1 MSNMHNHHNDELST
15 LRIQT
20 TKRRRYAVLTACS
33 LSTLFIVAG
42 CGGSGAGKSDNSL
55 SGAISST
62 RAHYQIMDLATGQ
75 VSATGDVADIA
86 TNPIYRTS
94 KLVFRLVD
102 VESGTVGTSASGL
115 GAALDPVEA
124 AVGSTP
130 FYLAVFETTQA
141 QWQTIAGNTPWTLLT
156 SLDGTDDVRIGSDYP
171 AIGIS
176 HDLATAA
183 IASYRSAHS
192 VTLALPNDTQWEIA
206 CRAGGSSTYAWGNN
220 DDAVTVTASAVV
232 WETANNTR
240 GARPVGQRSAS
251 SLGIFDI
258 HGNVAELTSD
268 IHLRGGSWND
278 PLSAARAAHRAN
290 IDPSTR
296 HLLAG
301 VRLMYVP

>member
-1 MSNMHNHHNDELST
+1 MSHMHNHHHYETGRS
-15 LRIQT
+15 IIWT
-20 TKRRRYAVLTACS
+20 TERRSRGVAISCS
-33 LSTLFIVAG
+33 LGALFILAG
-42 CGGSGAGKSDNSL
+42 CGSGSGKSDDSL
-55 SGAISST
+55 SGTISTT
-62 RAHYQIMDLATGQ
+62 RAYYQIMDLVSGQ

-102 VESGTVGTSASGL
+102 VGSGTVGTSASGL
-115 GAALDPVEA
+115 GAALDPVA
-124 AVGSTP
+124 ATVASTP
-130 FYLAVFETTQA
+130 FYVAVFETTQA

-156 SLDGTDDVRIGSDYP
+156 SLDGTNDVRIGNDYP

-192 VTLALPNDTQWEIA
+192 VTLALPNDIQWELA
-206 CRAGGSSTYAWGNN
+206 CRAGGNSTYAWGNN
-220 DDAVTVTASAVV
+220 DDAVTVTAAAVV

-240 GARPVGQRSAS
+240 GARSVGQRSAN
-251 SLGIFDI
+251 SLGIFDLP
-258 HGNVAELTSD
+258 GNVAELTSD
-268 IHLRGGSWND
+268 VHLRGGSWND
-278 PLSAARAAHRAN
+278 PLSTARAAHRAN

-301 VRLMYVP
+301 VRLVYVP

>member
-20 TKRRRYAVLTACS
+20 TKRRWYAVLTACS

-75 VSATGDVADIA
+75 FSATGDVADIA

-102 VESGTVGTSASGL
+102 VGSGTVGTSASGL
-115 GAALDPVEA
+115 GAALDPVA
-124 AVGSTP
+124 TAVGSTP

-156 SLDGTDDVRIGSDYP
+156 SLDGTNDVRIGSDYP

-176 HDLATAA
+176 YDLVTAA
-183 IASYRSAHS
+183 ISSYRSAHS

-220 DDAVTVTASAVV
+220 DDSMTVTAAAVV

-268 IHLRGGSWND
+268 VHLRGGSWND
-278 PLSAARAAHRAN
+278 PLSTARAAHRAN

>member
-1 MSNMHNHHNDELST
+1 MHNHHHYKIGSPENST
-15 LRIQT
+15 AA
-20 TKRRRYAVLTACS
+20 RRWRRVAMSCS
-33 LSTLFIVAG
+33 LSALFIVTG
-42 CGGSGAGKSDNSL
+42 CGGSGTGKSDDSL
-55 SGAISST
+55 SEAVSTT

-86 TNPIYRTS
+86 TNPLYRTS

-102 VESGTVGTSASGL
+102 VDSGTIGTSASGL
-115 GAALDPVEA
+115 GAALDPVA
-124 AVGSTP
+124 ASVGSTP
-130 FYLAVFETTQA
+130 FYVAVFETTQA

-156 SLDGTDDVRIGSDYP
+156 SLDGTNDVRIGNDYP

-192 VTLALPNDTQWEIA
+192 VTLALPNDIQWELA
-206 CRAGGSSTYAWGNN
+206 CRAGGNSTYAWGNN
-220 DDAVTVTASAVV
+220 DDAVTVTAAAVV

-240 GARPVGQRSAS
+240 GARSVGQRSAN
-251 SLGIFDI
+251 SLGIFDL

-268 IHLRGGSWND
+268 VHLRGGSWND
-278 PLSAARAAHRAN
+278 PLSTARAAHRAN

-301 VRLMYVP
+301 VRLVYVP